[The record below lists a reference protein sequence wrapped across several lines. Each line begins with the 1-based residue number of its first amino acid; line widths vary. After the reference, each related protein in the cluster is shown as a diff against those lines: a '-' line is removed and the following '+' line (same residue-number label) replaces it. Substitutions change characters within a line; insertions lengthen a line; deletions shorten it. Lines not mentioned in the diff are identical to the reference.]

1 MGLEPGFES
10 RRYPHE
16 TLLTPGSAFGSREP
30 ENSRLFTRHAQ
41 SLNRNEVEYVVARPH
56 SNILLLYRFSPSVNS
71 ENSKLLHALPY
82 F

>member
-30 ENSRLFTRHAQ
+30 ENSRCSHGTHKALIVMRWSTLSQGLILTFCYYID
-41 SLNRNEVEYVVARPH
+41 LARP
-56 SNILLLYRFSPSVNS
+56 
-71 ENSKLLHALPY
+71 
-82 F
+82 